1 MFERGFERKIRSNT
15 EMDYT
20 LLRTEDARLI
30 TGRGT
35 FVRNQAAPEARHCAF
50 VRSTQAFARFSLK
63 IGESAPQVWVF
74 AGANCQD
81 ARLPMPNPVSPLLHA
96 MEAPVLPLDTTTYV
110 GQPLALIIAEN
121 AESAHAAAERCH
133 VSYSPLAAEP
143 FSPSYAIEHA
153 WGNAEIPAAQFE
165 AHCTHSQ
172 PRVAAAAMEP
182 RATIAQWDDAAQTLT
197 IWLQCQAVTRA
208 RDDIAALLAL
218 PKENVRVIAPDVGGA
233 FGAKASLSPED
244 FALALAARHFK
255 STLRWSAS
263 RSEEMLSAPHGRG
276 ATLTGALR
284 VDAQGKFIALDA
296 TLQFPLGA
304 WLPYSAAIPL
314 RNAARILPGPYRV
327 PNGNIRGTA
336 TQSHTTPIN
345 IYRGAGRPEAALLM
359 ERLVD
364 RAAKA
369 AKIDPLMI
377 RLHNIIPAAQ
387 FPYETP
393 TNERYDA
400 GDFEQLLRRSA
411 AKFDYE
417 NERLA
422 QTQRRAHGELIGIG
436 IALYVEPCGQ
446 GFESAR
452 VTLHAD
458 GRVTVAS
465 GSSAQGQGHETTF
478 AQIAA
483 ETLQCGT
490 SQIEITHGDTAHNPE
505 GIGAL
510 ASRSIAIGGSAVKL
524 ACESALAK
532 KRAGGPCPIVAEM
545 KYTAPHEG
553 WSSGCVMA
561 RMAVDRETGVP
572 TIEKMVWIDDAGRII
587 SPALA
592 HGQLVGGAAQGIGQ
606 AMMERIAYDAN
617 GQLLTG
623 SWMDYAMPRATDMP
637 AVEIENIATKS
648 DANALGAKGVGEAGC
663 IGVPAALINAAC
675 DALTDFNTDDL
686 SFPLTPESL
695 WRTMYFQKT

>member
-1 MFERGFERKIRSNT
+1 MRSNT

-35 FVRNQAAPEARHCAF
+35 FVRNQAAPHAQHCAF
-50 VRSTQAFARFSLK
+50 IRSTQSFARFSLK
-63 IGESAPQVWVF
+63 IGETAPQVLVF
-74 AGANCQD
+74 AGSECLS
-81 ARLPMPNPVSPLLHA
+81 ARLPAPNPVSPLLRA
-96 MEAPVLPLDTTTYV
+96 TEASVMPLDTTTYV
-110 GQPLALIIAEN
+110 GQPLALVIAEN
-121 AESAHAAAERCH
+121 AESAYAIAEQCH
-133 VSYSPLAAEP
+133 ISYSPLPAQTL
-143 FSPSYAIEHA
+143 SPSYAIEHA
-153 WGNAEIPAAQFE
+153 WGNADMPRVQFE
-165 AHCTHSQ
+165 ATCTHSQ
-172 PRVAAAAMEP
+172 ARVAAAAMEP
-182 RATIAQWDDAAQTLT
+182 RATIAQWDDATQSLTL
-197 IWLQCQAVTRA
+197 WLQCQAVTRA
-208 RDDIAALLAL
+208 RDDIATMLAL

-244 FALALAARHFK
+244 FALALAARHFNT
-255 STLRWSAS
+255 TLRWSAS

-276 ATLTGALR
+276 ATLTGALC
-284 VDAQGKFIALDA
+284 VNAQGTFIALDA

-345 IYRGAGRPEAALLM
+345 IYRGAGRPEAALLI

-364 RAAKA
+364 RVAKA
-369 AKIDPLMI
+369 AKIDPLAI
-377 RLHNIIPAAQ
+377 RLQNIIPAAQ
-387 FPYETP
+387 FPFETP

-400 GDFEQLLRRSA
+400 GNFEQLLRRAA

-417 NERLA
+417 NERAA
-422 QTQRRAHGELIGIG
+422 QAQRRAHGELMGIG

-483 ETLQCGT
+483 ETLRCDI
-490 SQIEITHGDTAHNPE
+490 SQIEITHGDTTHNPE

-524 ACESALAK
+524 ACEEACAKRGASA
-532 KRAGGPCPIVAEM
+532 PFPIVAEIQ
-545 KYTAPHEG
+545 YTAPHEG
-553 WSSGCVMA
+553 WSSGCVIT

-572 TIEKMVWIDDAGRII
+572 TIEKMVWVDDAGRII

-606 AMMERIAYDAN
+606 ALMERIAYDAN

-623 SWMDYAMPRATDMP
+623 SWMDYAMPRASDMP
-637 AVEIENIATKS
+637 GIEIENIATGS

-663 IGVPAALINAAC
+663 IGVPAALLNAAC
-675 DALTDFNTDDL
+675 DALTEFNTDQL

-695 WRTMYFQKT
+695 WRTLYFQKS

>member
-1 MFERGFERKIRSNT
+1 
-15 EMDYT
+15 MDYT

-35 FVRNQAAPEARHCAF
+35 FVRNQAAPHALHCAF
-50 VRSTQAFARFSLK
+50 IRSTQNFARFSLK
-63 IGESAPQVWVF
+63 MGETAPQVLMF
-74 AGANCQD
+74 TGSDCPS
-81 ARLPMPNPVSPLLHA
+81 ARMPAPNPVTPLLRA
-96 MEAPVLPLDTTTYV
+96 MEAPVLPVDTTTYV
-110 GQPLALIIAEN
+110 GQTLAIVIAEST
-121 AESAHAAAERCH
+121 ESAHAIAEQCV
-133 VSYSPLAAEP
+133 VSYSPLSAEA
-143 FSPSYAIEHA
+143 FLPSYAIEYA
-153 WGNAEIPAAQFE
+153 WGNATLPAAQFDVT
-165 AHCTHSQ
+165 CSHSQ

-182 RATIAQWDDAAQTLT
+182 RATIAQWDDTTKTLT

-284 VDAQGKFIALDA
+284 VDAQGAFLALDA

-369 AKIDPLMI
+369 AKIDPLAL
-377 RLHNIIPAAQ
+377 RLKNVIPAAQ
-387 FPYETP
+387 FPYKTP
-393 TNERYDA
+393 TNERFDT
-400 GDFEQLLRRSA
+400 GDFEQLLRRAA
-411 AKFDYE
+411 AKFEYE
-417 NERLA
+417 NERA
-422 QTQRRAHGELIGIG
+422 TQTKRRAHGELVGIG
-436 IALYVEPCGQ
+436 VALYVEPCGQ

-483 ETLQCGT
+483 ETLRCDI
-490 SQIEITHGDTAHNPE
+490 SKIAVTHGDTACNPE

-524 ACESALAK
+524 ACEAALAK
-532 KRAGGPCPIVAEM
+532 LQAGAPFPIGAETQ
-545 KYTAPHEG
+545 YAAPHEG

-572 TIEKMVWIDDAGRII
+572 TIEKMLWVDDAGRII

-606 AMMERIAYDAN
+606 ALMERIAYDAN

-637 AVEIENIATKS
+637 AIEIESIATKT

-663 IGVPAALINAAC
+663 IGVPAALLNAAC

-686 SFPLTPESL
+686 SFPLMPESL
-695 WRTMYFQKT
+695 WRTMYSQKS